1 MLLIKDQTF
10 AVEDRSRH
18 VRLAKTD
25 RPAFFVC
32 EVDDKKYSVEVTR
45 KLDPNDQTFMVK
57 VDGKQYRIKLCQGE
71 GEQFTVEV
79 DDKSFVIKPEV
90 AAKKALRDETL
101 QTLTTKENVKKLPLE
116 KGVIIASMPGRVVA
130 VKVKKGDRV
139 KAGDVVCIL
148 EAMKMENEILAPKT
162 GTVQEVN
169 VAEGTSVERG
179 QVLIKLKPS

>member
-1 MLLIKDQTF
+1 MFLVKDQT
-10 AVEDRSRH
+10 VSVGSRSRR

-32 EVDDKKYSVEVTR
+32 EVDDKKYGVEVTR
-45 KLDPNDQTFMVK
+45 QLDPADQTFTVK
-57 VDGKQYRIKLCQGE
+57 VDGKQYRIKFCRGE

-90 AAKKALRDETL
+90 VAKKAVREETL
-101 QTLTTKENVKKLPLE
+101 QTLATKETVTKRPLE
-116 KGVIIASMPGRVVA
+116 KGAIIASMPGRVVA

-148 EAMKMENEILAPKT
+148 EAMKMENEVLAPKA

-169 VAEGTSVERG
+169 VAEGASVERG
-179 QVLIKLKPS
+179 QVLLRLETL